1 MSTSPPTLAITF
13 DNNSNVDA
21 SDVYIGF
28 VSGSSGAPVTIVN
41 AGDNSPILAVGD
53 VGSYPAQGNWYTL
66 DALPSGVVVTSFSG
80 RVYVCYGTPWAV
92 QYAGY
97 EPAQSVTDPNFY
109 LRYDKME
116 MTFTGQPAD
125 VANLTSID
133 YWSIPMTL
141 NTSLNGTPAGTV
153 SGLLTDVSPPVTTQA
168 VFDALN
174 PLTTPPVSG
183 VPGPGGTDG
192 TPLPALVPGQYKQY
206 GSGPVPG
213 TTFARIIGP
222 SSYPPVYPSPGGIP
236 VTPYD
241 LLDDYL
247 TYLLDTYGPG
257 TQGGGSPPSLGA
269 GVVAFISGEFA
280 GVGPNV
286 PPTGPQSRQSYD
298 LTATIDADLN
308 LTLTGTTSGMG
319 DTVMLYKKDDLLNP
333 TGIYGG
339 NAPYYLNG
347 STTSTAPGNDVY
359 GWIGGDLFSGLNIG
373 AVGSAAVVGGQV
385 VGDMPSQ
392 SWFQLPVSSFFGN
405 LQTGGPYYNQWAAT
419 LSTLSQAYN
428 FAYTDRFA
436 PVFVSLNPATADTL
450 QIVLEDGTVNMG

>member
-13 DNNSNVDA
+13 ANNSNLNA
-21 SDVYIGF
+21 SDVYVGF
-28 VSGSSGAPVTIVN
+28 VSGSSGAPVTIVK
-41 AGDNSPILAVGD
+41 AGDHSPVLAVGD
-53 VGSYPAQGNWYTL
+53 VASYPARGNWYTL
-66 DALPSGVVVTSFSG
+66 DALSSGVVVTSFSG
-80 RVYVCYGTPWAV
+80 RVYVCYETPWAV

-97 EPAQSVTDPNFY
+97 EPAQAVTDPNFY

-133 YWSIPMTL
+133 YWSIPM
-141 NTSLNGTPAGTV
+141 SLNSLKGGAVVGTV
-153 SGLLTDVSPPVTTQA
+153 SGLLKNVSPAVTTQA

-183 VPGPGGTDG
+183 VSGPGGTDG
-192 TPLPALVPGQYKQY
+192 TPLPALVPGQYQQY
-206 GSGPVPG
+206 GSGPAPG
-213 TTFARIIGP
+213 KTFARIIGP
-222 SSYPPVYPSPGGIP
+222 SSYPPVYPPPGAIP

-241 LLDDYL
+241 LLENYL
-247 TYLLDTYGPG
+247 TYLLNTYGPG
-257 TQGGGSPPSLGA
+257 TPGGGSPATTGA
-269 GVVAFISGEFA
+269 GVIAFISGQFA

-286 PPTGPQSRQSYD
+286 PATGPASRQSYD

-308 LTLTGTTSGMG
+308 VTLTGETSAMG
-319 DTVMLYKKDDLLNP
+319 NTVMVYKKGDLLNP

-339 NAPYYLNG
+339 NAPFYLNG
-347 STTSTAPGNDVY
+347 STSSTNPGNDIY

-385 VGDMPSQ
+385 VGNMPSQ
-392 SWFQLPVSSFFGN
+392 SWFKLPASSFFGG
-405 LQTGGPYYNQWAAT
+405 LQPGGPYYNRWAAT
-419 LSTLSQAYN
+419 LSGLSQAYN

-436 PVFVSLNPATADTL
+436 PVFVSLNPANVDTL
-450 QIVLEDGTVNMG
+450 EIVLEDAAVNMG